1 MARHIRYGVAVAA
14 LMCGL
19 AGPALFADRQHPYR
33 SAAFVCVEVTAIDHL
48 AGPAFT
54 MMREEATR
62 IWLRQGI
69 ALTWKRPAPNG
80 CVTTVPIVFDAEQLK
95 SIANGKH
102 RDALAVTVFSGRS
115 RVVYVS
121 VARAFQMLAEIREAT
136 TLPAEGERDLR
147 GGLLIGRIVAH
158 ELGHVLLT
166 TLAHSTSGLMRPVF
180 GLRDVVASDD
190 RMTALSEIET
200 TRLAARFSLVPLE
213 SPTTAL
219 AQRER

>member
-1 MARHIRYGVAVAA
+1 MVRHIRYGVAVAA

-33 SAAFVCVEVTAIDHL
+33 SAAFVCVEIIATDYL
-48 AGPAFT
+48 AGLAFT
-54 MMREEATR
+54 TLRDEATR
-62 IWLRQGI
+62 IWLRHGI
-69 ALTWKRPAPNG
+69 VLTWKQPAPDG
-80 CVTTVPIVFDAEQLK
+80 CVATVPIVFDADQLK
-95 SIANGKH
+95 KIVNGKH
-102 RDALAVTVFSGRS
+102 QDALAVTVFSGRS

-121 VARAFQMLAEIREAT
+121 VARAFQMLTQIRESTA
-136 TLPAEGERDLR
+136 LPAEGERNVR
-147 GGLLIGRIVAH
+147 GGMLLGRIVAH

-166 TLAHSTSGLMRPVF
+166 TLSHSTSGLMRPVF
-180 GLRDVVASDD
+180 GLRDVLLADD

-200 TRLAARFSLVPLE
+200 TRLEARFSLVPLE